1 MPDEEVA
8 HAVRA
13 EFFPNPIWSE
23 SLPPSGVIHS
33 CSRPPFTVMFPTVT
47 DAISLACVFGT
58 QHGAGATRRIPERKN
73 HMLWTL
79 IGVLL
84 LLWVLGLAT
93 SFGGG
98 LIHLLLVLAVIVL
111 VIRLITGRRV
121 V

>member
-1 MPDEEVA
+1 
-8 HAVRA
+8 
-13 EFFPNPIWSE
+13 
-23 SLPPSGVIHS
+23 
-33 CSRPPFTVMFPTVT
+33 MFPTVT
-47 DAISLACVFGT
+47 DAISLDCVFGA
-58 QHGAGATRRIPERKN
+58 QYGAGYAPDSRKED

-84 LLWVLGLAT
+84 LLWVLGMAT